1 MVSGVA
7 IGRHRP
13 EELQTNLPGSIVL
26 FLRAKMQATNRG
38 VSEIEDSYRQYGS
51 ALLLFASALTG
62 ERSRAQD
69 VVHQVFLKLLE
80 TGRLHDTLD
89 AKAYLFKCVRNA
101 VLNDRKARRR
111 DLALDPERAWF
122 EPPNRDYAAELNL
135 RRALWG
141 LPGDQREVTILHIW
155 GELTFAQIAEVLSI
169 SANTVASRYRYALAK
184 LREAMCAKEDCR
196 ANS

>member
-1 MVSGVA
+1 V
-7 IGRHRP
+7 
-13 EELQTNLPGSIVL
+13 
-26 FLRAKMQATNRG
+26 QATDTR
-38 VSEIEDSYRQYGS
+38 VTEIELSYRRYGP
-51 ALLLFASALTG
+51 ALLLFAEGLAG

-89 AKAYLFKCVRNA
+89 AKAYLFRCVRNA
-101 VLNDRKARRR
+101 VLNDRKARQR
-111 DLALDPERAWF
+111 DVVLDPECAWF

-141 LPGDQREVTILHIW
+141 LPEDQREVTILHVW
-155 GELTFAQIAEVLSI
+155 GELTFAQIAEVLGI
-169 SANTVASRYRYALAK
+169 SANTVASRYRYALAR
-184 LREAMCAKEDCR
+184 LREAMCAKEGCR